1 MYAWPISKRCSLLR
15 GSRGTEFIDQ
25 SVTSGFQFVAD
36 LGPIGISVRSTDVE
50 MIPFPPFAGKPARFV
65 DKKGRFVEA
74 RLKTHPAS
82 GIHL

>member
-1 MYAWPISKRCSLLR
+1 MADFEALVPSFVVREEQNLLINPLHPDFNLLQISEPSAFRL
-15 GSRGTEFIDQ
+15 D
-25 SVTSGFQFVAD
+25 
-36 LGPIGISVRSTDVE
+36 STDVE